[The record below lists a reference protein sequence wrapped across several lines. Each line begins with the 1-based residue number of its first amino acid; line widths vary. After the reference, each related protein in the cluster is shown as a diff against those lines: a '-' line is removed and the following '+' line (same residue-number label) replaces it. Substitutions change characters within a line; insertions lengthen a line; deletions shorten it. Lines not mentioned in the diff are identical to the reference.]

1 MAKWK
6 VTLDFTDYHGEEEQD
21 IKNCLNT
28 LYNTP
33 EGTVALDREFGLNW
47 DVVDLPIPVAINRL
61 VIEITKKTER
71 YEPRIAIKDI
81 ESDSGGENEEIKIK
95 VVFMDG

>member
-6 VTLDFTDYHGEEEQD
+6 VTLDFSNYHGNEEQD
-21 IKNCLNT
+21 IAECLNT

-33 EGTVALDREFGLNW
+33 KGTVALDRDFGLDW
-47 DVVDLPIPVAINRL
+47 DIVDLPTPIAINRL
-61 VIEITKKTER
+61 IIEITEKTEK

-81 ESDSGGENEEIKIK
+81 ESSYRENEEIKIK
-95 VVFMDG
+95 VVYMDV